1 MDKICFETIYE
12 NYGEHT
18 YPKET
23 ADSVRRCHVPY
34 EKQEQ
39 AYKDA
44 VPLRKLTKQQASADV
59 IDFFN
64 CLKRTYSG
72 YDYFFTDEKCDEI
85 REAILRKIKSRLG
98 KISNKTLALFL
109 FRELYPILND
119 CHFNMYVCKRE
130 QFFRK
135 NYSAYVTDIVL
146 RKADDIYEIV
156 NENPDIPKGSFF
168 TENEVREFLLPTL
181 YVGENCNVADEY
193 YLLGKYSLAKVNALS
208 IKGKKLRTHRI
219 LCDSVT
225 QIDKA
230 RILQKDGYVI
240 VNHSSYGMPWNDEEL
255 LQEYY
260 NDGYNCAKS
269 DAVILNLAGNGG
281 GSSFYPERFYE
292 GLNGHSNDGLRG
304 AYLPFPTELPDEV
317 KSYQMR
323 YPNEH
328 VVSTYH
334 GTLYVVMNKS
344 TASSAEMGVSPSY
357 YVNNAVRVGS
367 GTFGC
372 TTFGNCFF
380 YQLPN
385 SKICLSYG
393 SRLFYYENFEE
404 GKGFLPDYWIDDK
417 DPVGVV
423 EEYIKKK
430 ATFKETHGS
439 RN

>member
-1 MDKICFETIYE
+1 MDKKQFEAIYE
-12 NYGEHT
+12 NYGERT

-23 ADSVRRCHVPY
+23 ADSVRRCYVPY

-44 VPLRKLTKQQASADV
+44 VPLRKLTKQQATEDV

-72 YDYFFTDEKCDEI
+72 YDYFFTDEMCDKI
-85 REAILRKIKSRLG
+85 QDTILRKIKSRLG

-130 QFFRK
+130 QIFRK
-135 NYSAYVTDIVL
+135 KYIAYVTDIVL
-146 RKADDIYEIV
+146 RKADGIYEIV

-208 IKGKKLRTHRI
+208 INGKKLRTHRI

-225 QIDKA
+225 QTDKA

-240 VNHSSYGMPWNDEEL
+240 VNHSSYDMPWNDEEL

-260 NDGYNCAKS
+260 NDGCNCAKS
-269 DAVILNLAGNGG
+269 DTVILNLAGNGG

-385 SKICLSYG
+385 SKICLFYG

-417 DPVGVV
+417 NPVGVV

>member
-1 MDKICFETIYE
+1 MDKKCFETIYE
-12 NYGEHT
+12 NYGERT

-23 ADSVRRCHVPY
+23 ADSVRRCYVPY

-39 AYKDA
+39 TYKDA
-44 VPLRKLTKQQASADV
+44 VPLRKLTKQQATEDV

-72 YDYFFTDEKCDEI
+72 YDYFFTDEMCDKI
-85 REAILRKIKSRLG
+85 QDTILRKIKSRLG

-130 QFFRK
+130 QIFRK
-135 NYSAYVTDIVL
+135 KYIAYVTDIVL
-146 RKADDIYEIV
+146 RKADGIYEIV

-208 IKGKKLRTHRI
+208 IKGKKLKTHRI
-219 LCDSVT
+219 LSDFAT
-225 QIDKA
+225 QTDED
-230 RILQKDGYVI
+230 RILRKNGYVI
-240 VNHSSYGMPWNDEEL
+240 VNHNFYGMPWNKDL

-260 NDGYNCAKS
+260 KDGCSCSES
-269 DAVILNLAGNGG
+269 DAVILNLTGNGG
-281 GSSFYPERFYE
+281 GSSDYPDRFYE
-292 GLNGHSNDGLRG
+292 GLNGCNEDGLLG
-304 AYLPFPTELPDEV
+304 AYLPSPTELPDEV
-317 KSYQMR
+317 KSYRMR
-323 YPNEH
+323 YPNTDI
-328 VVSTYH
+328 SPTYS
-334 GTLYVVMNKS
+334 GILYVVMNKA

-385 SKICLSYG
+385 SKICLFYG

-439 RN
+439 RD